1 MDSSGRFGQRLPL
14 DRSQTEYVAMNPQ
27 EPLSFPLGQHRR
39 PSCEFDRE
47 ISGNISNL
55 FSTSSSTASYYSDE
69 ACRWKAVPGTPLT
82 TDVYNLLPAGLDRHT
97 SPLQRHPQRPNLHK
111 CASKSLDLCLNVSGA
126 PPATLS
132 RRQSLDATLDL
143 STRSNVH
150 NVVKIDETA
159 ISFHGD
165 MRQSFINDDTARYD
179 RSCHINYIL
188 VFLHAGPIICKTI
201 FVFNF

>member
-1 MDSSGRFGQRLPL
+1 MDSSGRFRQRLPL
-14 DRSQTEYVAMNPQ
+14 DSSQIEYVAMNRQ
-27 EPLSFPLGQHRR
+27 EPLSFPLDQHRR
-39 PSCEFDRE
+39 PSCDFDRE

-55 FSTSSSTASYYSDE
+55 FSTSSSTASRYSDE
-69 ACRWKAVPGTPLT
+69 ACRWRAVPGTPLA
-82 TDVYNLLPAGLDRHT
+82 TDVYNLLPPGFDQQT
-97 SPLQRHPQRPNLHK
+97 SPLQRHHQRPKLHK
-111 CASKSLDLCLNVSGA
+111 CASKSLDLGLNVSGA

-165 MRQSFINDDTARYD
+165 MRRSFFIDESARYD
-179 RSCHINYIL
+179 RQCQIKYIL
-188 VFLHAGPIICKTI
+188 VFLRAGPIICKTI
-201 FVFNF
+201 FVFNI